1 MKKNV
6 ILILIA
12 AAAVTAMIFSL
23 AGLRRLNSEEA
34 ATTSPIDLL
43 IPQGSSL
50 TTETAIEKYLPE
62 SYPESETETAEIRA
76 PETVYEELTS
86 PELSAEETGESAEES
101 SQPQSEEYYILNKG
115 TKKFHRPS
123 CGSVGEMKDKNKER
137 FDGSR
142 DEAVALGYSPCGRCR
157 P

>member
-12 AAAVTAMIFSL
+12 ATAVTAMIFSL

-50 TTETAIEKYLPE
+50 PTETAIEKYLPE

-86 PELSAEETGESAEES
+86 PELSDEETAEES

-142 DEAVALGYSPCGRCR
+142 DEAVALGYSPCGRCH

>member
-86 PELSAEETGESAEES
+86 LELSTEETGETAEES

-142 DEAVALGYSPCGRCR
+142 DEAVALGYSPCGRCH